1 MSTVAVPQ
9 STRAPGDPSRVL
21 VAGAVMAALDIAY
34 AWLNWVVIQ
43 HVITTEQLFHSI
55 SAGLLGRDAARAGG
69 TQTAI
74 LGAFLHVVVA
84 FLWTIG
90 FYVAVR
96 MSPALRRWVS
106 TTRGAIVVGLLY
118 GVVVYLG
125 MNYVVLP
132 LSAAGRGL
140 PHITLQFFINL
151 VQHMVMVGL
160 PVVLIIRD
168 GERR

>member
-1 MSTVAVPQ
+1 MSTVAVPL
-9 STRAPGDPSRVL
+9 PSREHVP
-21 VAGAVMAALDIAY
+21 VRRIVTAGAVMAFLDILY
-34 AWLNWVVIQ
+34 AWLNWVVVQ
-43 HVITTEQLFHSI
+43 KVITTEQLFHSVA
-55 SAGLLGRDAARAGG
+55 AGLIGPDAANAGG
-69 TQTAI
+69 TRTAV

-96 MSPALRRWVS
+96 VSPALRRWVS
-106 TTRGAIVVGLLY
+106 TTGGAVAVGLLY

-125 MNYVVLP
+125 MNYVVVP

-140 PHITLQFFINL
+140 PHVNVKFFINL
-151 VQHMVMVGL
+151 VQHMLMVGL

-168 GERR
+168 GRER